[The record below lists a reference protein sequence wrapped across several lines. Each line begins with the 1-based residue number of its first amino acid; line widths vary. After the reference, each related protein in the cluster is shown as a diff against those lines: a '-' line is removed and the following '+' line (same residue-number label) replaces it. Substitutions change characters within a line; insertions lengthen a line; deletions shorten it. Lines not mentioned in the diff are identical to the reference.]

1 VLLQRIVVPKHHLM
15 VQIMALEYSMLRR
28 DIDIWFG
35 NSDPVLSS
43 PYCKTAF
50 HDLSSTSSGSRSE
63 KCSLPVV
70 V

>member
-50 HDLSSTSSGSRSE
+50 HDSPSTPSGSRFE
-63 KCSLPVV
+63 KYSLPVV

>member
-35 NSDPVLSS
+35 NSGPVLSS
-43 PYCKTAF
+43 THSKTAF
-50 HDLSSTSSGSRSE
+50 HDSSSTSSGSRSE
-63 KCSLPVV
+63 KYSLSIVV
-70 V
+70 